1 MHRLLERLDGAAST
15 IVPLA
20 YLTGLLLGT
29 MSYFTGVTLDAGLAV
44 GVALALAAELHAF
57 LEQRR
62 CRSLWAAYNRAS
74 DLDVRERL
82 AGQLKAHIA
91 ILAALVMFSAV
102 NATAFAAE
110 TWHPAPGFLPS
121 WLQIG
126 LRGAVVP
133 VLFLLTGALSPLT
146 VNASDELAAASRHML
161 HRTIRATVRQWNH
174 RIERARKHGV
184 DLAPV
189 AVSLMMDAGDAD
201 GAHRVQLIAEGLN
214 VAESGRANIPAI
226 AAPAPD
232 APYTASPEG
241 AGVPDVTESS
251 SEPPTDP
258 APLQAPREP
267 PPEPPTLPTAPRSK
281 RRRRRNASKH
291 PAILRLTPEETAEE
305 RIRRVLAA
313 DPGISIRQ
321 LARRAETSES
331 TASKYKR
338 LITEEQRAPAQ

>member
-1 MHRLLERLDGAAST
+1 M
-15 IVPLA
+15 
-20 YLTGLLLGT
+20 
-29 MSYFTGVTLDAGLAV
+29 
-44 GVALALAAELHAF
+44 
-57 LEQRR
+57 RR
-62 CRSLWAAYNRAS
+62 R
-74 DLDVRERL
+74 
-82 AGQLKAHIA
+82 
-91 ILAALVMFSAV
+91 
-102 NATAFAAE
+102 FAAE

-258 APLQAPREP
+258 GHYRRPGSRHQSHPRCRPLPA
-267 PPEPPTLPTAPRSK
+267 RSDGAGGMLRNVRQSCGSRL
-281 RRRRRNASKH
+281 RRRRRSVFAGCSQPTQVSPFASSRAV
-291 PAILRLTPEETAEE
+291 PRP
-305 RIRRVLAA
+305 RRVRPAN
-313 DPGISIRQ
+313 
-321 LARRAETSES
+321 TS
-331 TASKYKR
+331 A
-338 LITEEQRAPAQ
+338 

>member
-29 MSYFTGVTLDAGLAV
+29 MSYFAGVTLDAGLAV
-44 GVALALAAELHAF
+44 GMALALAAELHAF

-62 CRSLWAAYNRAS
+62 CRALWAAYNRAG
-74 DLDVRERL
+74 DLGVRERL
-82 AGQLKAHIA
+82 ASQLKAHIA
-91 ILAALVMFSAV
+91 ILAALVTFSAV
-102 NATAFAAE
+102 NATAIAAE
-110 TWHPAPGFLPS
+110 TWHPAPGFLPI

-174 RIERARKHGV
+174 RIERARKRGV

-189 AVSLMMDAGDAD
+189 AVSLMLDAGDTD
-201 GAHRVQLIAEGLN
+201 GARRVQLITEGLD

-226 AAPAPD
+226 AAPAPV
-232 APYTASPEG
+232 ARYTAPPEG
-241 AGVPDVTESS
+241 AGVAREGDTPPD
-251 SEPPTDP
+251 
-258 APLQAPREP
+258 
-267 PPEPPTLPTAPRSK
+267 PPEPPPLRS
-281 RRRRRNASKH
+281 RRRRRRAKASVRAQIFH
-291 PAILRLTPEETAEE
+291 LQPEPPEQ
-305 RIRRVLAA
+305 RIRAALAVE
-313 DPGISIRQ
+313 PGLSVRA
-321 LARRAETSES
+321 LAKQAGVSES

-338 LITEEQRAPAQ
+338 LITEEQRAAAQ